1 MGYVRPKPE
10 RLAEK
15 LLRIRSA
22 LGLSQTEMWRRLGL
36 EGSVT
41 YDRISKYETG
51 RNEPPL
57 QILLQYARIANV
69 CMDVLVDDELDL
81 PDKLPSRAKHE
92 VAGRPD
98 ASRGKRGKKP

>member
-1 MGYVRPKPE
+1 MGYTRPRPD

-15 LLRIRSA
+15 LLYVRNA

-57 QILLQYARIANV
+57 KVLLDYARIANV

-81 PDKLPSRAKHE
+81 PDELPSPSKHE
-92 VAGRPD
+92 GIKRTTPTRRR
-98 ASRGKRGKKP
+98 SRRR